1 VTGNNQTLIYLC
13 GPHTAGKT
21 SILKSLQGCANIDYT
36 GDEIGKR
43 LFYERKFNT
52 DIQNE
57 NLELEITQLELERDA
72 LILQGNYKIAVVES
86 WHVGNLAYAMERNPH
101 SVDALTKLIS
111 GSPLLQKSYG
121 IWLRVSKENIF
132 NRTKTFSANRK
143 WASEF
148 YTSIDLKIESCF
160 EMLGLTR
167 YCILDADRELDKN
180 TNDVHNII
188 QSVARGELCRCT

>member
-1 VTGNNQTLIYLC
+1 VIRNNQVLVYLC

-21 SILKSLQGCANIDYT
+21 SILKSLQGCTDIDYT
-36 GDEIGKR
+36 GDEIGKK
-43 LFYERKFNT
+43 LFYEKKFNT
-52 DIQNE
+52 EKQNE
-57 NLELEITQLELERDA
+57 DFELEITRLELERDA

-86 WHVGNLAYAMERNPH
+86 WHVGNLAYAMVRNPH
-101 SVDALTKLIS
+101 SIDALTKLIS
-111 GSPLLQKSYG
+111 ASPLLKKSYG

-132 NRTKTFSANRK
+132 NRTKTFSTDRK

-148 YTSIDLKIESCF
+148 YTLIDLKIESCF
-160 EMLGLTR
+160 ETLGLTS

-188 QSVARGELCRCT
+188 QSVARGKLCQCT